1 MPDNRIIKFS
11 FSAICVFIFLIVMT
25 SFVCPPS
32 GSIEQDILYYVNVDR
47 KSKGL
52 KPLKINEVESAI
64 ATQHSKD
71 MASGRVPFGHEG
83 LDARAKKIRKQ
94 LGPITMVGENVASG
108 PMTAKEAVEGWLQS
122 PGHKRNIEGDFT
134 LTGIGWAKRKNGVI
148 YFTQIFTK

>member
-1 MPDNRIIKFS
+1 MPNHKWIRFS
-11 FSAICVFIFLIVMT
+11 FYIISVSFFLTVMT
-25 SFVCPPS
+25 SFVPVPA
-32 GSIEQDILYYVNVDR
+32 GTIEEDILYYVNIDR

-64 ATQHSKD
+64 AAQHSRD
-71 MASGRVPFGHEG
+71 MASGRTPFGHEG
-83 LDARAKKIRKQ
+83 LEARAKKIRKQ
-94 LGPITMVGENVASG
+94 LGSITMVGENVASG

-134 LTGIGWAKRKNGVI
+134 LTGIGWAKGKKGMI